1 MSSVTPM
8 DVYSST
14 FEIDFN
20 TAAYC
25 RGHKYSPEA
34 VKLAQAIRQK
44 KAAEDLV
51 RNAENVLHEKREALS
66 NALQAVQEKMKR
78 DPA

>member
-1 MSSVTPM
+1 MSDHKPM

-25 RGHKYSPEA
+25 RGHKYSVEA

-51 RNAENVLHEKREALS
+51 ANAENLLAQKRQELSAALE
-66 NALQAVQEKMKR
+66 AVQEKMKR